1 MARLLVDVTPLRNN
15 RQFRL
20 LWGGQLVSFLGTQL
34 TVVGVPY
41 QVYRLTHSTL
51 QVGLVS
57 LAGLLPLLVGSL
69 AGGAIID
76 AFDRRRVMLL
86 AQLLLAVTGVGLVV
100 NAASDHPAVWPLY
113 VVTSVAALLSGVDRP
128 ARTAVIP
135 MLVERDELT
144 SAFALWQILIQL
156 GTVVGPAIAG
166 LLIAQAGLAT
176 VYGIDAVTFLFGI
189 MATLA
194 LRPLPPAGDGTP
206 AGWSSIVEGLRY
218 LKADR
223 LLTSTF
229 VIDLDAMIFGLP
241 RAVFPALALGLYQGG
256 AATVGLMFAA
266 PGAGALLGA
275 LLTGPIH
282 RVRRQG
288 RAVIV
293 CVVVW
298 GAAMVGLGVV
308 PVLWVGLVFLGVA
321 GAADVVSAVFRSTIL
336 QSTVPDELRGRL
348 SATFIAVVTGGPRLG
363 DAEAGAA
370 AAIGGSQFAVW
381 SGGAACIL
389 GAAVVAWRLP
399 ELLAYDH
406 RVSGDLL
413 AGVAAAESAEIDEAP
428 DDRQRTEAGQADGGD
443 PPGTG

>member
-1 MARLLVDVTPLRNN
+1 MARRYGSVMARLLVDVTPLRTN
-15 RQFRL
+15 REFRL

-34 TVVGVPY
+34 TVVAVPY

-57 LAGLLPLLVGSL
+57 VAGLLPLLAGSL

-86 AQLLLAVTGVGLVV
+86 AQAFLAVTGVGLIV
-100 NAASDHPAVWPLY
+100 NAAALHPAVWPLY
-113 VVTSVAALLSGVDRP
+113 VVTAVAALLSGVDRP
-128 ARTAVIP
+128 ARTAAIP

-156 GTVVGPAIAG
+156 GTVVGPALAG
-166 LLIAQAGLAT
+166 LLIAQTGLAT
-176 VYGIDAVTFLFGI
+176 VYGIDAVTFLFG
-189 MATLA
+189 MAATLA

-206 AGWSSIVEGLRY
+206 LGLSSVVEGLRY

-223 LLTSTF
+223 LLMSTF

-241 RAVFPALALGLYQGG
+241 RAVFPALALGLYHGG
-256 AATVGLMFAA
+256 AGTVGILFAA

-288 RAVIV
+288 RAVIG
-293 CVVVW
+293 CVVLW
-298 GAAMVGLGVV
+298 GAAMVGLGLV
-308 PVLWVGLVFLGVA
+308 PVLWVGLGCLAVA

-363 DAEAGAA
+363 DAEAGVAA
-370 AAIGGSQFAVW
+370 SFAGPQFAVW
-381 SGGAACIL
+381 SGGAACVV
-389 GAAVVAWRLP
+389 GAAVVAWRMP
-399 ELLAYDH
+399 ELLAYD
-406 RVSGDLL
+406 RRTSGDLL
-413 AGVAAAESAEIDEAP
+413 AGLATGESTEVDEPP
-428 DDRQRTEAGQADGGD
+428 DNR
-443 PPGTG
+443 